1 MTESDETQQDI
12 KKMKWHMENIDN
24 KVDMLIRGNEGA
36 LDEIASLFEDNS
48 IMAKV
53 YLAVDG
59 EKTQREISEE
69 IDHHESTV
77 SRRIKKLDRFGLIQ
91 KKEYKDGMIYMKDEI
106 HDILRLEENVDP
118 VTGWNDD

>member
-36 LDEIASLFEDNS
+36 LDEIASLFEGDP
-48 IMAKV
+48 IIAKV

-59 EKTQREISEE
+59 DKTQREISNE
-69 IDHHESTV
+69 IGHAESTV
-77 SRRIKKLDRFGLIQ
+77 SGRIDKLDRFGLIQ
-91 KKEYKDGMIYMKDEI
+91 KKEYDDGMIYMKDEI
-106 HDILRLEENVDP
+106 HDILRLEEKVDP
-118 VTGWNDD
+118 DTGWNDD